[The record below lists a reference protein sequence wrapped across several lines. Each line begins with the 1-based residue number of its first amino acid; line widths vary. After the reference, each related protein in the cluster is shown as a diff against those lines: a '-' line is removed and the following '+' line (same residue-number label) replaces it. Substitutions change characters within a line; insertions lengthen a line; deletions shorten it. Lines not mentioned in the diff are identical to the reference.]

1 MFCMDHLIVAILWLR
16 CRDDVGGCL
25 KSLSLLQGRLIGRF
39 ARLSVSI
46 NFAPMRTPL
55 SVFHKWWCH
64 HFSPR
69 HSPASAT
76 HFRQPQHTFAN
87 HPLTMLS
94 AAIRRTALRS
104 SRRLA
109 TAPGTLFND
118 IDRIENDFQHPSKKD
133 G

>member
-1 MFCMDHLIVAILWLR
+1 
-16 CRDDVGGCL
+16 
-25 KSLSLLQGRLIGRF
+25 
-39 ARLSVSI
+39 
-46 NFAPMRTPL
+46 
-55 SVFHKWWCH
+55 
-64 HFSPR
+64 
-69 HSPASAT
+69 
-76 HFRQPQHTFAN
+76 
-87 HPLTMLS
+87 LTMLS